1 MIKSNLFKVE
11 FIRWVKDFVLIF
23 IGIFSASFGLKGFL
37 LSNNFIDGGAT
48 GVSLLI
54 TEIIGYPIYYLIFFV
69 NIPFI
74 ILAYF
79 VLGKVFSIKT
89 VISIVLFSM
98 VLALVSFP
106 VITDDKLLVAI
117 FGGFF
122 LGAGIG
128 FSIRGGA
135 VLDGTEVLAIFL
147 SRKFGL
153 KIGDFII
160 ILNLFIFICAAY
172 FLGIESSLYSMITY
186 LAASKTVDFVL
197 EGFEEYI
204 WFNIITSEKE
214 KIIEYIVND
223 MGYGV
228 SIHENFYG
236 YGNSGKSENVNS
248 IFTIV
253 SRLEVN
259 KLNQAVK
266 QIDSSAFVIMHNVKD
281 INGGKLKKRKLKH

>member
-1 MIKSNLFKVE
+1 MAYLYNIEFKQLL
-11 FIRWVKDFVLIF
+11 KDFILII
-23 IGIFSASFGLKGFL
+23 IGIFAASFGLKGFL
-37 LSNNFIDGGAT
+37 LANNFIDGGAT
-48 GVSLLI
+48 GISLLI
-54 TEIIGYPIYYLIFFV
+54 TEITGYPIYYLIFLI

-74 ILAYF
+74 VLAYF
-79 VLGKVFSIKT
+79 VLGKTFSIKT
-89 VISIVLFSM
+89 VISIFLFST

-106 VITDDKLLVAI
+106 VITNDKLLVAI

-204 WFNIITSEKE
+204 WFNIITSEKDKMTE
-214 KIIEYIVND
+214 FIVNE

-228 SIHENFYG
+228 SVHENFYG
-236 YGNSGKSENVNS
+236 YGNSGRSENISS

-266 QIDSSAFVIMHNVKD
+266 QIDDSAFVIMHNVKD

>member
-1 MIKSNLFKVE
+1 MIQSNLKNIE
-11 FIRWVKDFVLIF
+11 LNRLVKDLILVF
-23 IGIFSASFGLKGFL
+23 IGIFAASFGLKGFL
-37 LSNNFIDGGAT
+37 LTNNFIDGGAT
-48 GVSLLI
+48 GISLLI
-54 TEIIGYPIYYLIFFV
+54 TEITGYPIYYLIFFV

-74 ILAYF
+74 VLAYF
-79 VLGKVFSIKT
+79 VIGRIFSIKT
-89 VISIVLFSM
+89 IISIVLFSI
-98 VLALVSFP
+98 VLAFVSFP
-106 VITDDKLLVAI
+106 VITNDKLLVAI

-214 KIIEYIVND
+214 KMIDFIVNE

-236 YGNSGKSENVNS
+236 YGNSGRSENVES
-248 IFTIV
+248 IYTIV
-253 SRLEVN
+253 TRLEVN
-259 KLNQAVK
+259 KLSQAVK

>member
-1 MIKSNLFKVE
+1 MIQSNLKNIE
-11 FIRWVKDFVLIF
+11 LNRLVKDLILVF
-23 IGIFSASFGLKGFL
+23 IGIFAASFGLKGFL
-37 LSNNFIDGGAT
+37 LANNFIDGGAT
-48 GVSLLI
+48 GISLLI
-54 TEIIGYPIYYLIFFV
+54 TEITGYPIYYLIFFV

-74 ILAYF
+74 VLAYF
-79 VLGKVFSIKT
+79 VIGRIFSIKT
-89 VISIVLFSM
+89 IISIVLFSI
-98 VLALVSFP
+98 VLAFVSFP
-106 VITDDKLLVAI
+106 VITNDKLLVAI

>member
-1 MIKSNLFKVE
+1 MANLYNIEFKQLL
-11 FIRWVKDFVLIF
+11 KDFILII
-23 IGIFSASFGLKGFL
+23 IGIFAASFGLKGFL
-37 LSNNFIDGGAT
+37 LANNFIDGGAT
-48 GVSLLI
+48 GISLLI
-54 TEIIGYPIYYLIFFV
+54 TEITGYPIYYLIFLI

-74 ILAYF
+74 VLAYF
-79 VLGKVFSIKT
+79 VLGKTFSIKT
-89 VISIVLFSM
+89 VISIFLFST

-106 VITDDKLLVAI
+106 VITNDKLLVAI

-204 WFNIITSEKE
+204 WFNIITSEKDKMTE
-214 KIIEYIVND
+214 FIVNE

-228 SIHENFYG
+228 SVHENFYG
-236 YGNSGKSENVNS
+236 YGNSGRSENISS

-266 QIDSSAFVIMHNVKD
+266 QIDDSAFVIMHNVKD

>member
-54 TEIIGYPIYYLIFFV
+54 TEITGYPIYYLIFFV

>member
-1 MIKSNLFKVE
+1 MIQSNLKNIE
-11 FIRWVKDFVLIF
+11 LNRLVKDLILVF
-23 IGIFSASFGLKGFL
+23 IGIFAASFGLKGFL
-37 LSNNFIDGGAT
+37 LANNFIDGGAT
-48 GVSLLI
+48 GISLLI
-54 TEIIGYPIYYLIFFV
+54 TEITGYPIYYLIFFV

-74 ILAYF
+74 VLAYF
-79 VLGKVFSIKT
+79 VIGRIFSIKT
-89 VISIVLFSM
+89 IISIVLFSI
-98 VLALVSFP
+98 VLAFVSFP
-106 VITDDKLLVAI
+106 VITNDKLLVAI

-214 KIIEYIVND
+214 KMIDFIVNE

-236 YGNSGKSENVNS
+236 YGNSGRSENVES
-248 IFTIV
+248 IYTIV
-253 SRLEVN
+253 TRLEVN
-259 KLNQAVK
+259 KLSQAVK